1 MVIETQREY
10 KEENNV
16 KIREE
21 KMGQKSMSK
30 REKSMKWK
38 TFCEKMNITDNPLAK
53 LTEEKKRKHR
63 FKIAGKKSF
72 LSRPSLHTIHK
83 N

>member
-1 MVIETQREY
+1 
-10 KEENNV
+10 
-16 KIREE
+16 
-21 KMGQKSMSK
+21 
-30 REKSMKWK
+30 
-38 TFCEKMNITDNPLAK
+38 MNITDNPLAK